1 MSKHG
6 VNENGEMTL
15 FASSVSNSIFLC
27 VLEELVKVGQAMGY
41 NMKGCVNNIS
51 EIIESQGV
59 SGVLI
64 MGDFNEVRR
73 KTERFGSVF
82 NVQGADMFNTFIANA
97 GLEEIPL
104 GGSSFTWCHKSATK
118 MSKLDRFLIS
128 ENLFNSYPNICAT
141 SLDRFLSDHRPI
153 LLRESNHDYG
163 PIPFRY
169 FNHWTELDGFNK
181 FVIDTWNSA
190 PVETNAMR
198 NVMQKFKFLKGK
210 IREWLKIYKSKNGGS
225 GILKEELN
233 RIDADIDKG
242 LASDIIIN
250 RRMEV
255 VKSEFFLHFRKRF
268 EKPSA
273 NRILIDM
280 NFPKTISIDQ
290 QTELEGAVSKEE
302 VKKAVW
308 DCGSDKS
315 PGPDG
320 FSFGFYRKF
329 WTCIENDV
337 FAAVNYFFTFGDIPK
352 GCNACFIALIPKVHD
367 ANLVKDFRPI
377 SLIGSIYK
385 IIAKILA
392 NRLVGVL
399 GDIVNEVQSAFIS
412 DRQILDGPFIL
423 NEVIQWCKSKKKQ
436 SLIFKVDFEKAYD
449 SVRWDFL
456 DDVLKKF
463 GFGNKWRDWI
473 QKCLRSSRG
482 SIIINGS
489 PTEEFQF
496 FKGLKQGDPLSPF
509 LFILIMESLHLS
521 FQSVV
526 DVGLFKGIHLSPLV
540 NLSHM
545 FYADDAV
552 FVGQWCD
559 DNINTLVHVLE
570 CFFRASGLRINMSK
584 SKIMGVNVGDD
595 KIKVAASKLGCLI
608 LNTPF
613 TYLGTKVGGN
623 MSRVQAWTEIIDK
636 VKSRL
641 SNWKLKSLSIGGRLT
656 LLKSVLGSI
665 PIFHMS
671 IFKVP
676 LTVLRS
682 LESIRCQFFNGH
694 ELKSNKSSWV
704 KWNSVLAAKE
714 KGGLGVS
721 SLFALNRALL
731 MKWFWRFYSHNDS
744 LWSRVIKAIYGV
756 DGEVNKVSK
765 YASRSCW
772 RDIINEV
779 RKLKDQGINM
789 RDFMYIKVGN
799 GETTKFWDDIW
810 IGSKPLKLLFPRIYA
825 LDNIKDASICMK
837 LNEPSLDNNFRRS
850 IRGGIE
856 QSQFKKL
863 TDLLIPIVLNP
874 CPDRWFWSLEGSGEF
889 SVASIR
895 RFIDDQR
902 LLTVDSKTLWI
913 KSVPI
918 KVNILAWK
926 IKLEALPTRFN
937 ISRRDKLRAKFVLGG
952 ISNIRTL
959 TPSLNGSTG
968 WPLYDQV
975 DELDSGSIEVD
986 FVGAVWLN
994 VGEIELLAPDGFMAR
1009 VASGCACF
1017 ELTTLS
1023 CYLGVERLGECLS
1036 PGKVGLGFGWLQ
1048 PYSKPGY
1055 LNEAD
1060 WVGLCTSLL
1069 DDIWL
1074 ADSPRCVLFPR
1085 SQQWDDLSSIMNSDL
1100 SLSSSKDRWT
1110 CDLSGDG
1117 EFKVKV
1123 IRKTLLMLLL
1133 RRDSMFLFRW
1143 TLKVVAG
1150 CSIVNLSLWDSG
1162 LAGDLFFLGLGCL
1175 VLILSTFFPSQVYF
1189 RRCFLCCLVADLGLR
1204 KQLGLDASPPI
1215 VRRFLLTLFLGPFY
1229 GVLVDVIGLFLG
1241 SIG

>member
-1 MSKHG
+1 MMRRCGKRSRELKLDDPLEQNDESIGRSYWQSTLSSNKNKDNDANIPVLKHSINSYQLPTGFTPNGVPCQEDIERSVNDVTSPRIVEKRGGHRNHG
-6 VNENGEMTL
+6 VYPLGSGGTCEG
-15 FASSVSNSIFLC
+15 
-27 VLEELVKVGQAMGY
+27 GQALRYIYEKILMVAVY
-41 NMKGCVNNIS
+41 APHDLRDKKILWDYL
-51 EIIESQGV
+51 EYIINRWDGE
-59 SGVLI
+59 VLI

-128 ENLFNSYPNICAT
+128 ENLFNSYPDICAT

-163 PIPFRY
+163 PILFRY

-255 VKSEFFLHFRKRF
+255 IKSIQYLDKIHVMDLAQKAKVKWAIEKDENSRYFHGVLNKKKF

-714 KGGLGVS
+714 KGG
-721 SLFALNRALL
+721 
-731 MKWFWRFYSHNDS
+731 
-744 LWSRVIKAIYGV
+744 
-756 DGEVNKVSK
+756 
-765 YASRSCW
+765 
-772 RDIINEV
+772 
-779 RKLKDQGINM
+779 
-789 RDFMYIKVGN
+789 
-799 GETTKFWDDIW
+799 
-810 IGSKPLKLLFPRIYA
+810 
-825 LDNIKDASICMK
+825 
-837 LNEPSLDNNFRRS
+837 
-850 IRGGIE
+850 
-856 QSQFKKL
+856 
-863 TDLLIPIVLNP
+863 
-874 CPDRWFWSLEGSGEF
+874 
-889 SVASIR
+889 
-895 RFIDDQR
+895 
-902 LLTVDSKTLWI
+902 
-913 KSVPI
+913 
-918 KVNILAWK
+918 
-926 IKLEALPTRFN
+926 
-937 ISRRDKLRAKFVLGG
+937 
-952 ISNIRTL
+952 
-959 TPSLNGSTG
+959 
-968 WPLYDQV
+968 
-975 DELDSGSIEVD
+975 
-986 FVGAVWLN
+986 
-994 VGEIELLAPDGFMAR
+994 
-1009 VASGCACF
+1009 
-1017 ELTTLS
+1017 
-1023 CYLGVERLGECLS
+1023 
-1036 PGKVGLGFGWLQ
+1036 
-1048 PYSKPGY
+1048 
-1055 LNEAD
+1055 
-1060 WVGLCTSLL
+1060 
-1069 DDIWL
+1069 
-1074 ADSPRCVLFPR
+1074 
-1085 SQQWDDLSSIMNSDL
+1085 
-1100 SLSSSKDRWT
+1100 
-1110 CDLSGDG
+1110 
-1117 EFKVKV
+1117 
-1123 IRKTLLMLLL
+1123 
-1133 RRDSMFLFRW
+1133 
-1143 TLKVVAG
+1143 
-1150 CSIVNLSLWDSG
+1150 
-1162 LAGDLFFLGLGCL
+1162 
-1175 VLILSTFFPSQVYF
+1175 
-1189 RRCFLCCLVADLGLR
+1189 
-1204 KQLGLDASPPI
+1204 
-1215 VRRFLLTLFLGPFY
+1215 
-1229 GVLVDVIGLFLG
+1229 
-1241 SIG
+1241 

>member
-1 MSKHG
+1 
-6 VNENGEMTL
+6 
-15 FASSVSNSIFLC
+15 
-27 VLEELVKVGQAMGY
+27 
-41 NMKGCVNNIS
+41 
-51 EIIESQGV
+51 
-59 SGVLI
+59 
-64 MGDFNEVRR
+64 
-73 KTERFGSVF
+73 
-82 NVQGADMFNTFIANA
+82 
-97 GLEEIPL
+97 
-104 GGSSFTWCHKSATK
+104 
-118 MSKLDRFLIS
+118 
-128 ENLFNSYPNICAT
+128 
-141 SLDRFLSDHRPI
+141 
-153 LLRESNHDYG
+153 
-163 PIPFRY
+163 
-169 FNHWTELDGFNK
+169 
-181 FVIDTWNSA
+181 
-190 PVETNAMR
+190 
-198 NVMQKFKFLKGK
+198 
-210 IREWLKIYKSKNGGS
+210 
-225 GILKEELN
+225 
-233 RIDADIDKG
+233 
-242 LASDIIIN
+242 
-250 RRMEV
+250 
-255 VKSEFFLHFRKRF
+255 
-268 EKPSA
+268 
-273 NRILIDM
+273 M

-463 GFGNKWRDWI
+463 GFGNKWCDWI

-623 MSRVQAWTEIIDK
+623 MSRVQAWTKIIDK

-744 LWSRVIKAIYGV
+744 LWSRVIKAIYGD

-772 RDIINEV
+772 SR
-779 RKLKDQGINM
+779 L
-789 RDFMYIKVGN
+789 
-799 GETTKFWDDIW
+799 
-810 IGSKPLKLLFPRIYA
+810 
-825 LDNIKDASICMK
+825 
-837 LNEPSLDNNFRRS
+837 
-850 IRGGIE
+850 
-856 QSQFKKL
+856 
-863 TDLLIPIVLNP
+863 
-874 CPDRWFWSLEGSGEF
+874 WFH
-889 SVASIR
+889 
-895 RFIDDQR
+895 
-902 LLTVDSKTLWI
+902 
-913 KSVPI
+913 
-918 KVNILAWK
+918 
-926 IKLEALPTRFN
+926 
-937 ISRRDKLRAKFVLGG
+937 
-952 ISNIRTL
+952 
-959 TPSLNGSTG
+959 
-968 WPLYDQV
+968 
-975 DELDSGSIEVD
+975 
-986 FVGAVWLN
+986 
-994 VGEIELLAPDGFMAR
+994 
-1009 VASGCACF
+1009 
-1017 ELTTLS
+1017 
-1023 CYLGVERLGECLS
+1023 
-1036 PGKVGLGFGWLQ
+1036 
-1048 PYSKPGY
+1048 
-1055 LNEAD
+1055 
-1060 WVGLCTSLL
+1060 
-1069 DDIWL
+1069 
-1074 ADSPRCVLFPR
+1074 FPR
-1085 SQQWDDLSSIMNSDL
+1085 SPRSFV
-1100 SLSSSKDRWT
+1100 
-1110 CDLSGDG
+1110 G
-1117 EFKVKV
+1117 
-1123 IRKTLLMLLL
+1123 
-1133 RRDSMFLFRW
+1133 
-1143 TLKVVAG
+1143 
-1150 CSIVNLSLWDSG
+1150 
-1162 LAGDLFFLGLGCL
+1162 
-1175 VLILSTFFPSQVYF
+1175 
-1189 RRCFLCCLVADLGLR
+1189 
-1204 KQLGLDASPPI
+1204 
-1215 VRRFLLTLFLGPFY
+1215 
-1229 GVLVDVIGLFLG
+1229 
-1241 SIG
+1241 

>member
-1 MSKHG
+1 
-6 VNENGEMTL
+6 
-15 FASSVSNSIFLC
+15 
-27 VLEELVKVGQAMGY
+27 
-41 NMKGCVNNIS
+41 
-51 EIIESQGV
+51 
-59 SGVLI
+59 
-64 MGDFNEVRR
+64 
-73 KTERFGSVF
+73 
-82 NVQGADMFNTFIANA
+82 
-97 GLEEIPL
+97 
-104 GGSSFTWCHKSATK
+104 
-118 MSKLDRFLIS
+118 
-128 ENLFNSYPNICAT
+128 
-141 SLDRFLSDHRPI
+141 
-153 LLRESNHDYG
+153 
-163 PIPFRY
+163 
-169 FNHWTELDGFNK
+169 
-181 FVIDTWNSA
+181 
-190 PVETNAMR
+190 MR

-250 RRMEV
+250 RRIEV
-255 VKSEFFLHFRKRF
+255 IKSIQYLDKIHVMDLAQKAKVKWAIEGDENSRYFHGVLNKKRSQSNIRGIMVDGKWQDNPKVIKSEFFLHFRKRF

-825 LDNIKDASICMK
+825 LDNIKDARQLYEAYLSQC
-837 LNEPSLDNNFRRS
+837 LD
-850 IRGGIE
+850 IY
-856 QSQFKKL
+856 L
-863 TDLLIPIVLNP
+863 T
-874 CPDRWFWSLEGSGEF
+874 F
-889 SVASIR
+889 ASIR
-895 RFIDDQR
+895 EES
-902 LLTVDSKTLWI
+902 SK
-913 KSVPI
+913 
-918 KVNILAWK
+918 
-926 IKLEALPTRFN
+926 
-937 ISRRDKLRAKFVLGG
+937 
-952 ISNIRTL
+952 
-959 TPSLNGSTG
+959 
-968 WPLYDQV
+968 
-975 DELDSGSIEVD
+975 
-986 FVGAVWLN
+986 
-994 VGEIELLAPDGFMAR
+994 
-1009 VASGCACF
+1009 
-1017 ELTTLS
+1017 
-1023 CYLGVERLGECLS
+1023 
-1036 PGKVGLGFGWLQ
+1036 
-1048 PYSKPGY
+1048 
-1055 LNEAD
+1055 
-1060 WVGLCTSLL
+1060 
-1069 DDIWL
+1069 
-1074 ADSPRCVLFPR
+1074 
-1085 SQQWDDLSSIMNSDL
+1085 
-1100 SLSSSKDRWT
+1100 SSSKELTD
-1110 CDLSGDG
+1110 
-1117 EFKVKV
+1117 F
-1123 IRKTLLMLLL
+1123 
-1133 RRDSMFLFRW
+1133 
-1143 TLKVVAG
+1143 AH
-1150 CSIVNLSLWDSG
+1150 SIVL
-1162 LAGDLFFLGLGCL
+1162 
-1175 VLILSTFFPSQVYF
+1175 
-1189 RRCFLCCLVADLGLR
+1189 
-1204 KQLGLDASPPI
+1204 
-1215 VRRFLLTLFLGPFY
+1215 
-1229 GVLVDVIGLFLG
+1229 
-1241 SIG
+1241 

>member
-1 MSKHG
+1 MENMNLWCVKNYWGNYTFDYAHSDSVGNSGGILCIWDPNSFQKDNVTVSDFFIIIRGTWLKSG
-6 VNENGEMTL
+6 VKILMVAVYAPHDLRDKKILWDYLEYIINRWDGE
-15 FASSVSNSIFLC
+15 
-27 VLEELVKVGQAMGY
+27 
-41 NMKGCVNNIS
+41 
-51 EIIESQGV
+51 
-59 SGVLI
+59 VLI

-181 FVIDTWNSA
+181 FFIDTWNSA

-255 VKSEFFLHFRKRF
+255 IKSIQYLDKIHVMDLAQKAKVKWAIEGDENSRYFHGVLNKKRSQSNIRGIMVDGKWQDNPKVIKSEFFLHFRKRF

-290 QTELEGAVSKEE
+290 ETELEGAVSKEE

-772 RDIINEV
+772 SN
-779 RKLKDQGINM
+779 KN
-789 RDFMYIKVGN
+789 
-799 GETTKFWDDIW
+799 
-810 IGSKPLKLLFPRIYA
+810 S
-825 LDNIKDASICMK
+825 
-837 LNEPSLDNNFRRS
+837 
-850 IRGGIE
+850 
-856 QSQFKKL
+856 
-863 TDLLIPIVLNP
+863 LLIEMVL
-874 CPDRWFWSLEGSGEF
+874 E
-889 SVASIR
+889 
-895 RFIDDQR
+895 
-902 LLTVDSKTLWI
+902 
-913 KSVPI
+913 
-918 KVNILAWK
+918 
-926 IKLEALPTRFN
+926 
-937 ISRRDKLRAKFVLGG
+937 
-952 ISNIRTL
+952 
-959 TPSLNGSTG
+959 
-968 WPLYDQV
+968 Y
-975 DELDSGSIEVD
+975 
-986 FVGAVWLN
+986 
-994 VGEIELLAPDGFMAR
+994 
-1009 VASGCACF
+1009 F
-1017 ELTTLS
+1017 ELP
-1023 CYLGVERLGECLS
+1023 CNV
-1036 PGKVGLGFGWLQ
+1036 
-1048 PYSKPGY
+1048 
-1055 LNEAD
+1055 
-1060 WVGLCTSLL
+1060 
-1069 DDIWL
+1069 
-1074 ADSPRCVLFPR
+1074 
-1085 SQQWDDLSSIMNSDL
+1085 
-1100 SLSSSKDRWT
+1100 
-1110 CDLSGDG
+1110 
-1117 EFKVKV
+1117 
-1123 IRKTLLMLLL
+1123 
-1133 RRDSMFLFRW
+1133 FR
-1143 TLKVVAG
+1143 
-1150 CSIVNLSLWDSG
+1150 
-1162 LAGDLFFLGLGCL
+1162 
-1175 VLILSTFFPSQVYF
+1175 
-1189 RRCFLCCLVADLGLR
+1189 
-1204 KQLGLDASPPI
+1204 
-1215 VRRFLLTLFLGPFY
+1215 
-1229 GVLVDVIGLFLG
+1229 IGLE
-1241 SIG
+1241 